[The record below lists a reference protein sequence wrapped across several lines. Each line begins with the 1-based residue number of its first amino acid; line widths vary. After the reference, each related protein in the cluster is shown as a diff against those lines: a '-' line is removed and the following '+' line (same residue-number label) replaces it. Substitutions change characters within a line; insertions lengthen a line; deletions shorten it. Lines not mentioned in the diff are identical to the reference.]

1 MFGDNILQFYLKKHD
16 FAITSADISGTAGV
30 HRQQGNLLIESIAQ
44 PLGL

>member
-30 HRQQGNLLIESIAQ
+30 QNYPVSRVVY
-44 PLGL
+44 

>member
-16 FAITSADISGTAGV
+16 FAINSADISGTAGV